1 MAWAN
6 IEVCDICRDPAG
18 YKKAL
23 PIGRPSFGTR
33 VCPACARHSSIGIVD
48 DGSWR
53 FYLYDNNTG
62 VASAQLDSVAKSAG
76 PTAKSAAMA
85 SHSARLLE
93 IAGTSR

>member
-6 IEVCDICRDPAG
+6 IEVCDICRDPVK

-33 VCPACARHSSIGIVD
+33 VCPACARHASIGIVD

-53 FYLYDNNTG
+53 FYLYDNDTG
-62 VASAQLDSVAKSAG
+62 VASAQLDSVPKSAG
-76 PTAKSAAMA
+76 TTAKSTAMG
-85 SHSARLLE
+85 SCSARLLE
-93 IAGTSR
+93 IAATSR